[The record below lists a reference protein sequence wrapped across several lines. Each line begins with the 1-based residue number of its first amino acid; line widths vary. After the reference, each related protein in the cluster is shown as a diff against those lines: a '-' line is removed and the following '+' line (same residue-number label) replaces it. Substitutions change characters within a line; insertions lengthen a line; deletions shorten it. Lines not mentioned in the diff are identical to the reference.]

1 VVRGADVLHT
11 LLEAVGFVLVV
22 AAAYF
27 VALPLALF
35 VAGVGLILVANV
47 TSSRRSS

>member
-1 VVRGADVLHT
+1 MLST
-11 LLEAVGFVLVV
+11 LLEAVGFLLVV

-35 VAGVGLILVANV
+35 VGGSGLILAANV
-47 TSSRRSS
+47 SAARRRATP

>member
-1 VVRGADVLHT
+1 MLST
-11 LLEAVGFVLVV
+11 LLELVGLVLVV

-35 VAGVGLILVANV
+35 VAGVALVFVAQGLDRPKADAP
-47 TSSRRSS
+47 

>member
-1 VVRGADVLHT
+1 MLST
-11 LLEAVGFVLVV
+11 LLEAVGFLFVV

-35 VAGVGLILVANV
+35 VAGCGLILAANV
-47 TSSRRSS
+47 SAARRRAIS